1 MVVSRVMLSLRE
13 GERKGESRVEVMSD
27 ELQKEEG
34 RGRTRKFGVYCFFL
48 FFPSSFLL
56 QGSSRLSWF
65 FQDGA

>member
-27 ELQKEEG
+27 ELQKKEGEE
-34 RGRTRKFGVYCFFL
+34 RESLVFIVLFL
-48 FFPSSFLL
+48 FFASLFLL
-56 QGSSRLSWF
+56 RSSSRLSWF